1 MRGVREMTENVETP
15 GKTAH
20 ETQQIEVAEGEEEV
34 REESSN
40 SEADRAEG
48 LTMDTD
54 FSDLL
59 SSNDLDDV
67 RSGSSRS
74 RSHSVESILTAKSF
88 ARNIPGLVQSLSDQE
103 KIFPVYGSLIK
114 CITQRILD
122 EVMPRPSAQRP
133 AYLEHSIQLVVPG
146 AVKSPESKK
155 RYMVIMVGSHL
166 DPGYGEDIH
175 EHAIL
180 GINISNNVPD
190 NVPACPNHR
199 ESPTGCQGDITVA
212 MALPVTKGVSIE
224 MDGDGGIKIRSSQN
238 NVQYIFKPVNLQAL
252 WVAYSYLNPDIENAR
267 RNNFFPGSRN
277 HHTWAGCYTARI
289 PDFLDSEDDWEDN
302 SLIENQVAKHDFKDE
317 KIKRIMEKILFR
329 MREIIMT
336 IDLDNASCLEIRKQL
351 ESDFNVNL
359 TPYKR
364 FIDEQI
370 VKVFG
375 QSTEAP
381 SKIFDYLYLGNE
393 WNASNLTQLKQYG
406 VTHVLNVTMEI
417 ANFFSHEFVYK
428 TIRIKD
434 EEASYLQQY
443 WDDTYNF
450 IKDAKRQ
457 NKKVFVHCRMGVSR
471 SASCVIAYI
480 MKEYSMNISVA
491 QEYVKKIRSCVNPNP
506 GFQKQLEE
514 YNGILEARY
523 NNTYGIHARRM
534 NRCPQIPEQKLITER
549 WLKEYGQQQD
559 DNVSTEPA
567 NVHSAEEYSAM
578 VREIDG
584 NEKVSEWMERNKVT
598 GGGCCDPVS
607 PLPELEQ
614 RVLQPDLLVQLKK
627 GEDNSSTPMY
637 LSRSESLSSQLTSF
651 DAQLSDS
658 LMRRGLISTPD
669 DLTSHSRTP
678 ETITTTN
685 SESPTRLD
693 RPADSPRAEN
703 TTCQSRD
710 KCAAVG
716 ARVNCDVT
724 PRDQLSADGPYSP
737 TDLEHEVEAV
747 IGGVVGD
754 CEIQSEITER
764 VVHRMQT
771 SQSFRRSAVNG
782 GAHVRSCIIQ
792 IEVRNEAENYMEQT
806 RDRVRSAGSAGAVSK
821 RTKKIKQTQSWADYN
836 TANCIV
842 DEGED
847 SSLVDDV
854 FR

>member
-1 MRGVREMTENVETP
+1 MTENVEP
-15 GKTAH
+15 QVKTADDIV
-20 ETQQIEVAEGEEEV
+20 QSEVIGTEDRGEGEDV
-34 REESSN
+34 SSLIVDGVESHT
-40 SEADRAEG
+40 
-48 LTMDTD
+48 LDTEL
-54 FSDLL
+54 SDT
-59 SSNDLDDV
+59 SNDMEDV
-67 RSGSSRS
+67 MSASSRA

-103 KIFPVYGSLIK
+103 KILPPYVSLIK

-122 EVMPRPSAQRP
+122 EVMPHPSAQRP

-146 AVKSPESKK
+146 AVKSSESKK
-155 RYMVIMVGSHL
+155 RYMVIMVGAHL
-166 DPGYGEDIH
+166 DPGYGEDVR

-180 GINISNNVPD
+180 GINIGNNLPE
-190 NVPACPNHR
+190 NVTACPNHR
-199 ESPTGCQGDITVA
+199 ESPSGCQGDITVA
-212 MALPVTKGVSIE
+212 MALPVTKGMSIE
-224 MDGDGGIKIRSSQN
+224 MDGDGGIKIRSAQN
-238 NVQYIFKPVNLQAL
+238 HGQYIFKPVNLQAL

-267 RNNFFPGSRN
+267 RHNFFPGSRN
-277 HHTWAGCYTARI
+277 HHTWAGCYTAKV
-289 PDFLDSEDDWEDN
+289 PDYLETEDDWEDN
-302 SLIENQVAKHDFKDE
+302 SLIESQVAKHDFKDD

-375 QSTEAP
+375 QSTESP

-393 WNASNLTQLKQYG
+393 WNASHLTQLKQYG

-491 QEYVKKIRSCVNPNP
+491 QEYVKKIRSCINPNP
-506 GFQKQLEE
+506 GFANQLEE

-534 NRCPQIPEQKLITER
+534 TRCPQIPEQKLITER
-549 WLKEYGQQQD
+549 WLKEYGQQD
-559 DNVSTEPA
+559 DEKVSTGPA
-567 NVHSAEEYSAM
+567 HSEEYSAM

-584 NEKVSEWMERNKVT
+584 NEKVSEWMERNKVS

-607 PLPELEQ
+607 PLPELDH
-614 RVLQPDLLVQLKK
+614 RVIQPDLLVQLKK
-627 GEDNSSTPMY
+627 GEDNNSDPLI
-637 LSRSESLSSQLTSF
+637 LSRPDSQSPQLSTGF
-651 DAQLSDS
+651 DVQLSDS
-658 LMRRGLISTPD
+658 LMRRGMIITPGEVTDYST
-669 DLTSHSRTP
+669 TP
-678 ETITTTN
+678 ETITTAN
-685 SESPTRLD
+685 SLSPTTQPD
-693 RPADSPRAEN
+693 DHDCAADSTRADDVTHDMCAAHAPRAEGEP
-703 TTCQSRD
+703 T
-710 KCAAVG
+710 VE
-716 ARVNCDVT
+716 
-724 PRDQLSADGPYSP
+724 PYDQLSADGPYSP
-737 TDLEHEVEAV
+737 ADLEHEVEAV
-747 IGGVVGD
+747 TGGVVGD
-754 CEIQSEITER
+754 CEIQSQIAER
-764 VVHRMQT
+764 VVHRMKT

-782 GAHVRSCIIQ
+782 GVHVRSCVIQ
-792 IEVRNEAENYMEQT
+792 IEVRNEAENFFTVEQT
-806 RDRVRSAGSAGAVSK
+806 RDRVRSAGSNTTVTK
-821 RTKKIKQTQSWADYN
+821 RNKKVKQTQSWAEYTTPN
-836 TANCIV
+836 SIA
-842 DEGED
+842 DEEED